1 MKTLTDFINRG
12 LMAVITLVI
21 TLSAGARTISGIV
34 VDENDEPLAGATVRE
49 IPLSSDNSVAMV
61 ITDLNGHF
69 SLTVPQTATEI
80 EAYFLGYLTK
90 KVKLTST
97 DSYRIALQ
105 PNDEMLDEV
114 VVTGYQTLSKER
126 TTGSFAKIDRKQLEN
141 QRITSVSDMLEG
153 HIAGYTDGKIR
164 GTTSMQGI
172 TTPLYVVDG
181 FPVERT
187 EVTYAGGGFSE
198 SVPDINIDD
207 IESITVLKDAAAT
220 SIYGAR
226 AANGVIVITTRK
238 AQKGKVNVMASATF
252 SVTPYK
258 RYNTY
263 TPDRKSVV

>member
-21 TLSAGARTISGIV
+21 TFSAGARTISGIV

-114 VVTGYQTLSKER
+114 VVTGY
-126 TTGSFAKIDRKQLEN
+126 
-141 QRITSVSDMLEG
+141 
-153 HIAGYTDGKIR
+153 
-164 GTTSMQGI
+164 
-172 TTPLYVVDG
+172 
-181 FPVERT
+181 
-187 EVTYAGGGFSE
+187 
-198 SVPDINIDD
+198 
-207 IESITVLKDAAAT
+207 
-220 SIYGAR
+220 
-226 AANGVIVITTRK
+226 
-238 AQKGKVNVMASATF
+238 
-252 SVTPYK
+252 
-258 RYNTY
+258 
-263 TPDRKSVV
+263 